1 MRSLLPILL
10 ALSIVACGEKSYRVG
25 VLARNTAYEGVDLA
39 TRQANAKNGING
51 TPLRVVRAD
60 TGGATRTDTVR
71 IADKLAAD
79 TAVKVLL
86 QQMAS
91 GISPGLLRVF
101 YARGIPVLAL
111 GPILEKPDG
120 QWVFHLM
127 PTAHDEAKLMAE
139 QATRLWHPQR
149 VAIVHSPDPY
159 GVILSAEVRNLVPG
173 SSFVLD
179 TPYVDTQDTT
189 VVAALERVITSAK
202 PDVLFWLGQPRVLAT
217 MLVRLRQHLPNLPIM
232 GSEAL
237 ESKRVYEN
245 PDGIYTGLVFVRL
258 ADPSVDT
265 ARYNAF
271 QYQYALWMGGR
282 PTSDALLAFDATNMI
297 VEAMRGGAVTRK
309 QLRDYIASL
318 GRTRPAYAGVTGP
331 IAFDSA
337 GVLRRS
343 LGLAEVRE
351 DGVMPVPLQP
361 ASPTP

>member
-10 ALSIVACGEKSYRVG
+10 AASVLACGEKSYRVG
-25 VLARNTAYEGVDLA
+25 ILSRNTVFEGADLA
-39 TRQANAKNGING
+39 ARQANAKNGIDG
-51 TPLRVVRAD
+51 VPLRIVRAD
-60 TGGATRTDTVR
+60 TGGETRTDTAR
-71 IADKLAAD
+71 IVDKLAGD
-79 TAVKVLL
+79 TTVKLIL
-86 QQMAS
+86 QQTGA
-91 GISPGLLRVF
+91 GIPAALLRIF

-111 GPILEKPDG
+111 GPILDKPDG

-127 PTAHDEAKLMAE
+127 PAAHDEAKLMAE
-139 QATRLWHPQR
+139 QATRLWHPKR
-149 VAIVHSPDPY
+149 VAIVHSPEPY

-179 TPYVDTQDTT
+179 TPYIDTQDTT

-202 PDVLFWLGQPRVLAT
+202 PDVLFWLGAPRVLAT

-232 GSEAL
+232 GSQAL

-271 QYQYALWMGGR
+271 QYQYALWMGGQS
-282 PTSDALLAFDATNMI
+282 TSDALLAFDATNMVI
-297 VEAMRGGAVTRK
+297 EAMRGGAVSRK
-309 QLRDYIASL
+309 QIRDYIASL
-318 GRTRPAYAGVTGP
+318 GRSRPAYAGVTGP
-331 IAFDSA
+331 IAFDSL
-337 GVLRRS
+337 GVLIRS

-351 DGVMPVPLQP
+351 DGVKPVPLQP